1 MKENIFVIGLD
12 MDNKTPEAIGREAAL
27 KINDVINGLIEEQ
40 NKKKQEDNQDEWN
53 PRWVYW

>member
-40 NKKKQEDNQDEWN
+40 NKKKQEDNQDE
-53 PRWVYW
+53 